1 MSGNIADDA
10 LMDRVFREH
19 HIEVVLHFAAAS
31 QVGESMKEPLLY
43 YENNLCATVALLRS
57 MRRHEVGRIVFSS
70 SAAVYGEPD
79 TVPIPEESPKA
90 PTNTYGETKL
100 AMERLMHWC
109 HVAYGLEYVSLR
121 YFNAAGAS
129 PSGIIGEDHTPETH
143 LIPLVLQAAQGR
155 REKVS
160 IFGDDYPTPDGTCI
174 RDYIHTSDLASAHLL
189 AARRLLAGEGSGIF
203 NLGSEH
209 GLSVRQIIDAARK
222 VTGRGLSGGG
232 RPQAGRRPGG
242 AHRLQ
247 PQGQRGTRLGARSQ
261 RRREHPRLR
270 LGLAQQPSGRLRRP
284 LSSAIRRQIPAR
296 SSASMAEDRFLPAF
310 VTQKPVRHIVWTVRE
325 RFFPAKMF
333 IKVR

>member
-1 MSGNIADDA
+1 MSILVCGGAGYVGSHCLEALKAAGYDCVVVDDLSRGHRAAVGESPLYVGNIADDA

-31 QVGESMKEPLLY
+31 QVGESMKAPLLSSA
-43 YENNLCATVALLRS
+43 NNLCATVALLRS

-222 VTGRGLSGGG
+222 VTGRDFPVEVAP
-232 RPQAGRRPGG
+232 RRAGDPAVLIASNRKAREELGWMP
-242 AHRLQ
+242 AHSDAESIL
-247 PQGQRGTRLGARSQ
+247 ASAWAWHSS
-261 RRREHPRLR
+261 HPD
-270 LGLAQQPSGRLRRP
+270 GFG
-284 LSSAIRRQIPAR
+284 
-296 SSASMAEDRFLPAF
+296 DR
-310 VTQKPVRHIVWTVRE
+310 
-325 RFFPAKMF
+325 
-333 IKVR
+333 

>member
-1 MSGNIADDA
+1 MSILVCGGAGYVGSHCLEALKAAGYDCVVVDDLSRGHRAAVGESPLYVGNIADDA

-222 VTGRGLSGGG
+222 VTGRDFPVEVAPRRAGDPAVLIASNRKAREERGWVPAHSG
-232 RPQAGRRPGG
+232 AESIL
-242 AHRLQ
+242 ASAWAWH
-247 PQGQRGTRLGARSQ
+247 SS
-261 RRREHPRLR
+261 HPD
-270 LGLAQQPSGRLRRP
+270 GFG
-284 LSSAIRRQIPAR
+284 
-296 SSASMAEDRFLPAF
+296 DR
-310 VTQKPVRHIVWTVRE
+310 
-325 RFFPAKMF
+325 
-333 IKVR
+333 

>member
-1 MSGNIADDA
+1 MSILVCGGAGYVGSHCLEALKAAGYDCVVVDDLSRGHRAAVGESPLYVGNIADDA

-79 TVPIPEESPKA
+79 AVPIPEESPKA

-160 IFGDDYPTPDGTCI
+160 IFGADYPTPDGTCI

-222 VTGRGLSGGG
+222 VTGRDFPVEVAPRRAGDPAVLIASNRKAREELGWVPAHSAAERILASAWAWHSSHPDGSG
-232 RPQAGRRPGG
+232 
-242 AHRLQ
+242 
-247 PQGQRGTRLGARSQ
+247 
-261 RRREHPRLR
+261 
-270 LGLAQQPSGRLRRP
+270 
-284 LSSAIRRQIPAR
+284 
-296 SSASMAEDRFLPAF
+296 DR
-310 VTQKPVRHIVWTVRE
+310 
-325 RFFPAKMF
+325 
-333 IKVR
+333 

>member
-1 MSGNIADDA
+1 MSILVCGGAGYVGSHCLEALKAAGYDCVVVDDLSRGHRAAVGESPLYVGNIADDA

-209 GLSVRQIIDAARK
+209 GLSVRQIIDAARE
-222 VTGRGLSGGG
+222 VTGRDFPVEVAP
-232 RPQAGRRPGG
+232 RRAGDPAVLIASNRKAREELGWVP
-242 AHRLQ
+242 AHSDAESIL
-247 PQGQRGTRLGARSQ
+247 ASAWAWHSS
-261 RRREHPRLR
+261 HPD
-270 LGLAQQPSGRLRRP
+270 GFG
-284 LSSAIRRQIPAR
+284 
-296 SSASMAEDRFLPAF
+296 DR
-310 VTQKPVRHIVWTVRE
+310 
-325 RFFPAKMF
+325 
-333 IKVR
+333 

>member
-1 MSGNIADDA
+1 MSILVCGGAGYVGSHCLEALKAAGYDCVVVDDLSRGHRAAVGESPLYVGNIADDA

-222 VTGRGLSGGG
+222 VTGRDFPVEVA
-232 RPQAGRRPGG
+232 PQAGPGDPAVLIASNRKAREELG
-242 AHRLQ
+242 WVPAHSDAESIL
-247 PQGQRGTRLGARSQ
+247 ASAWAWHSS
-261 RRREHPRLR
+261 HPD
-270 LGLAQQPSGRLRRP
+270 GFG
-284 LSSAIRRQIPAR
+284 
-296 SSASMAEDRFLPAF
+296 DR
-310 VTQKPVRHIVWTVRE
+310 
-325 RFFPAKMF
+325 
-333 IKVR
+333 

>member
-1 MSGNIADDA
+1 MSILVCGGAGYVGSHCLEALKAAGYDCVVVDDLSRGHRAAVGESPLYVGNIADDA

-209 GLSVRQIIDAARK
+209 GLSVRQIIAAARQ
-222 VTGRGLSGGG
+222 VTGRDFPVEVAP
-232 RPQAGRRPGG
+232 RRAGDPAVLIASNRKAREELGWVP
-242 AHRLQ
+242 AHSDAESIL
-247 PQGQRGTRLGARSQ
+247 ASAWAWHSS
-261 RRREHPRLR
+261 HPD
-270 LGLAQQPSGRLRRP
+270 GFG
-284 LSSAIRRQIPAR
+284 
-296 SSASMAEDRFLPAF
+296 DR
-310 VTQKPVRHIVWTVRE
+310 
-325 RFFPAKMF
+325 
-333 IKVR
+333 

>member
-1 MSGNIADDA
+1 MSILVCGGAGYVGSHCLEALKAAGYDCVVVDDLSRGHRAAVGESPLYVGNIANDA
-10 LMDRVFREH
+10 LMDRVFQEH

-160 IFGDDYPTPDGTCI
+160 IFGDDYPTPDRTCI
-174 RDYIHTSDLASAHLL
+174 RAYIHTSDLASAHLL

-222 VTGRGLSGGG
+222 VTGRDFPVEVAP
-232 RPQAGRRPGG
+232 RRAGDPAVLIASNRKAREELGWMP
-242 AHRLQ
+242 AHSDAETIL
-247 PQGQRGTRLGARSQ
+247 ASAWAWHSS
-261 RRREHPRLR
+261 HPD
-270 LGLAQQPSGRLRRP
+270 GFG
-284 LSSAIRRQIPAR
+284 
-296 SSASMAEDRFLPAF
+296 DR
-310 VTQKPVRHIVWTVRE
+310 
-325 RFFPAKMF
+325 
-333 IKVR
+333 

>member
-1 MSGNIADDA
+1 
-10 LMDRVFREH
+10 MDRVFREH

-203 NLGSEH
+203 NL
-209 GLSVRQIIDAARK
+209 IDIRI
-222 VTGRGLSGGG
+222 VSRC
-232 RPQAGRRPGG
+232 
-242 AHRLQ
+242 
-247 PQGQRGTRLGARSQ
+247 ARSST
-261 RRREHPRLR
+261 L
-270 LGLAQQPSGRLRRP
+270 
-284 LSSAIRRQIPAR
+284 PAR
-296 SSASMAEDRFLPAF
+296 SPAGTFRWRSPPGGPATRRCSSPPTARPERNSAGCPLTATPRASSPPPGPGTAAIRTASATAEFRHKKTDSGTVLRLNGGGPFFACVCHTKTRPPHSMDCAERSFP
-310 VTQKPVRHIVWTVRE
+310 QKCLS
-325 RFFPAKMF
+325 K
-333 IKVR
+333 

>member
-1 MSGNIADDA
+1 MSILVCGGAGYVGSHCLEALKAAGYDCVVVDDLSRGHRAAVGESPLYVGNIADDA

-143 LIPLVLQAAQGR
+143 LIPQ
-155 REKVS
+155 
-160 IFGDDYPTPDGTCI
+160 
-174 RDYIHTSDLASAHLL
+174 
-189 AARRLLAGEGSGIF
+189 
-203 NLGSEH
+203 
-209 GLSVRQIIDAARK
+209 
-222 VTGRGLSGGG
+222 
-232 RPQAGRRPGG
+232 
-242 AHRLQ
+242 
-247 PQGQRGTRLGARSQ
+247 
-261 RRREHPRLR
+261 
-270 LGLAQQPSGRLRRP
+270 
-284 LSSAIRRQIPAR
+284 
-296 SSASMAEDRFLPAF
+296 
-310 VTQKPVRHIVWTVRE
+310 
-325 RFFPAKMF
+325 
-333 IKVR
+333 

>member
-1 MSGNIADDA
+1 MSILVCGGAGYVGSHCLEALKAAGYDCVVVDDLSRGHRAAVGESPLYVGNIADDA

-160 IFGDDYPTPDGTCI
+160 IFGDDYPTLDGTCI

-222 VTGRGLSGGG
+222 VTGRDFPVEVAP
-232 RPQAGRRPGG
+232 RRAGDPAVLIASNRKAREELGWVP
-242 AHRLQ
+242 AHSDAESIL
-247 PQGQRGTRLGARSQ
+247 ASAWAWHSS
-261 RRREHPRLR
+261 HPD
-270 LGLAQQPSGRLRRP
+270 GFG
-284 LSSAIRRQIPAR
+284 
-296 SSASMAEDRFLPAF
+296 DR
-310 VTQKPVRHIVWTVRE
+310 
-325 RFFPAKMF
+325 
-333 IKVR
+333 

>member
-1 MSGNIADDA
+1 MSILVCGGAGYVGSHCLEALKAAGYDCVVVDDLSRGHRAAVGESPLYVGNIADDA

-209 GLSVRQIIDAARK
+209 GLSVRQIIDSARK
-222 VTGRGLSGGG
+222 VTGRDFPVEVAP
-232 RPQAGRRPGG
+232 RRAGDPAVLIASNRKAREELGWVP
-242 AHRLQ
+242 AHSDAESIL
-247 PQGQRGTRLGARSQ
+247 ASAWAWHSS
-261 RRREHPRLR
+261 HPD
-270 LGLAQQPSGRLRRP
+270 GFG
-284 LSSAIRRQIPAR
+284 
-296 SSASMAEDRFLPAF
+296 DR
-310 VTQKPVRHIVWTVRE
+310 
-325 RFFPAKMF
+325 
-333 IKVR
+333 

>member
-1 MSGNIADDA
+1 
-10 LMDRVFREH
+10 
-19 HIEVVLHFAAAS
+19 
-31 QVGESMKEPLLY
+31 
-43 YENNLCATVALLRS
+43 

-222 VTGRGLSGGG
+222 VTGRDFPVEVAP
-232 RPQAGRRPGG
+232 RRAGDPAVLIASNRKAREELGWMP
-242 AHRLQ
+242 AHSDAESIL
-247 PQGQRGTRLGARSQ
+247 ASAWAWHSS
-261 RRREHPRLR
+261 HPD
-270 LGLAQQPSGRLRRP
+270 GFG
-284 LSSAIRRQIPAR
+284 
-296 SSASMAEDRFLPAF
+296 DR
-310 VTQKPVRHIVWTVRE
+310 
-325 RFFPAKMF
+325 
-333 IKVR
+333 

>member
-1 MSGNIADDA
+1 MSILVCGGAGYVGSHCLEALKAAGYDCVVVDDLSRGHRAAVGESPLYVGNIADDA

-57 MRRHEVGRIVFSS
+57 MRRHEVGCIVFSS

-222 VTGRGLSGGG
+222 VTGRDFPVEVAP
-232 RPQAGRRPGG
+232 RRAGDPAVLIASNRKAREELGWVP
-242 AHRLQ
+242 AHSDAESIL
-247 PQGQRGTRLGARSQ
+247 ASAWAWHSS
-261 RRREHPRLR
+261 HPD
-270 LGLAQQPSGRLRRP
+270 GFG
-284 LSSAIRRQIPAR
+284 
-296 SSASMAEDRFLPAF
+296 DR
-310 VTQKPVRHIVWTVRE
+310 
-325 RFFPAKMF
+325 
-333 IKVR
+333 

>member
-1 MSGNIADDA
+1 MSILVCGGAGYVGSHCLEALKAAGYDCVVVDDLSRGHRAAVGESPLYVGNIADDA

-222 VTGRGLSGGG
+222 VTGRDFPVEVAP
-232 RPQAGRRPGG
+232 RRAGDPAVLIASNRKAREELGWMP
-242 AHRLQ
+242 AHSDAESL
-247 PQGQRGTRLGARSQ
+247 LASAWAWHSS
-261 RRREHPRLR
+261 HPD
-270 LGLAQQPSGRLRRP
+270 GFG
-284 LSSAIRRQIPAR
+284 
-296 SSASMAEDRFLPAF
+296 DR
-310 VTQKPVRHIVWTVRE
+310 
-325 RFFPAKMF
+325 
-333 IKVR
+333 

>member
-1 MSGNIADDA
+1 MSILVCGGAGYVGSHCLEALKAAGYDCVVVDDLSRGHRAAVGESPLYVGNIANDA
-10 LMDRVFREH
+10 LMDRVFQEH

-143 LIPLVLQAAQGR
+143 LIPLVLQAAQGS

-222 VTGRGLSGGG
+222 VTGRDFPVEVAP
-232 RPQAGRRPGG
+232 RRAGDPAVLIASNRKAREELGWVP
-242 AHRLQ
+242 AHSDAESIL
-247 PQGQRGTRLGARSQ
+247 ASAWAWHSS
-261 RRREHPRLR
+261 HPD
-270 LGLAQQPSGRLRRP
+270 GFG
-284 LSSAIRRQIPAR
+284 
-296 SSASMAEDRFLPAF
+296 DR
-310 VTQKPVRHIVWTVRE
+310 
-325 RFFPAKMF
+325 
-333 IKVR
+333 

>member
-1 MSGNIADDA
+1 MSILVCGGAGYVGSHCLEALKVAGYDCVVVDDLSRGHRAAVGESPLYVGNIADDA

-31 QVGESMKEPLLY
+31 QVGESMKDPLLY

-222 VTGRGLSGGG
+222 VTGRDFPVEVAP
-232 RPQAGRRPGG
+232 RRAGDPAVLIASNRKAREELGWVP
-242 AHRLQ
+242 AHSDAESIL
-247 PQGQRGTRLGARSQ
+247 ASAWAWHSS
-261 RRREHPRLR
+261 HPD
-270 LGLAQQPSGRLRRP
+270 GFG
-284 LSSAIRRQIPAR
+284 
-296 SSASMAEDRFLPAF
+296 DR
-310 VTQKPVRHIVWTVRE
+310 
-325 RFFPAKMF
+325 
-333 IKVR
+333 

>member
-1 MSGNIADDA
+1 MSIMLCGGAGYVGSHCLEALKAAGYDCVVVDDLSRGHRAAVGESPLYVGNIADDA

-222 VTGRGLSGGG
+222 VTGRDFPVEVAPRRAGDPAVLIASNRKAREELGWVPAHSG
-232 RPQAGRRPGG
+232 AESIL
-242 AHRLQ
+242 ASAWAWH
-247 PQGQRGTRLGARSQ
+247 SS
-261 RRREHPRLR
+261 HPD
-270 LGLAQQPSGRLRRP
+270 GFG
-284 LSSAIRRQIPAR
+284 
-296 SSASMAEDRFLPAF
+296 DR
-310 VTQKPVRHIVWTVRE
+310 
-325 RFFPAKMF
+325 
-333 IKVR
+333 

>member
-1 MSGNIADDA
+1 MSILVCGGAGYVGSHCLEALKAAGYDCVVVDDLSRGHRAAVGESPLYVGNIADDA

-222 VTGRGLSGGG
+222 VTGRDFPVEVAP
-232 RPQAGRRPGG
+232 RRAGVPAVLIASNRKAREELGWVP
-242 AHRLQ
+242 AHSDAESIL
-247 PQGQRGTRLGARSQ
+247 ASAWAWHSS
-261 RRREHPRLR
+261 HPD
-270 LGLAQQPSGRLRRP
+270 GFG
-284 LSSAIRRQIPAR
+284 
-296 SSASMAEDRFLPAF
+296 DR
-310 VTQKPVRHIVWTVRE
+310 
-325 RFFPAKMF
+325 
-333 IKVR
+333 

>member
-1 MSGNIADDA
+1 MSILVCGGAGYVGSHCLEALKAAGYDCVVVDDLSRGHRAAVGESPLYVGNIADDA

-143 LIPLVLQAAQGR
+143 LIPLVLQAAQGS

-222 VTGRGLSGGG
+222 VTGRDFPVEVAP
-232 RPQAGRRPGG
+232 RRAGDPAVLIASNRKAREEFGWVP
-242 AHRLQ
+242 AHSDAESIL
-247 PQGQRGTRLGARSQ
+247 ASAWAWHSS
-261 RRREHPRLR
+261 HPD
-270 LGLAQQPSGRLRRP
+270 GFG
-284 LSSAIRRQIPAR
+284 
-296 SSASMAEDRFLPAF
+296 DR
-310 VTQKPVRHIVWTVRE
+310 
-325 RFFPAKMF
+325 
-333 IKVR
+333 

>member
-1 MSGNIADDA
+1 MSILVCGGAGYVGSHCLEALKAAGYDCVVVDDLSRGHRAAVGESPLYVGNIANDA
-10 LMDRVFREH
+10 LMDRVFQEH

-222 VTGRGLSGGG
+222 VTGRDFPVEVAP
-232 RPQAGRRPGG
+232 RRAGDPAVLIASNRKAREELGWMP
-242 AHRLQ
+242 AHSDAESIL
-247 PQGQRGTRLGARSQ
+247 ASDWAWHSS
-261 RRREHPRLR
+261 HPD
-270 LGLAQQPSGRLRRP
+270 GFG
-284 LSSAIRRQIPAR
+284 
-296 SSASMAEDRFLPAF
+296 DR
-310 VTQKPVRHIVWTVRE
+310 
-325 RFFPAKMF
+325 
-333 IKVR
+333 

>member
-1 MSGNIADDA
+1 MSILVCGGAGYVGSHCLEALKAAGYDCVVVDDLSRGHRAAVGESPLYVGNIADDA

-79 TVPIPEESPKA
+79 AVPIPEESPKA

-155 REKVS
+155 REEVS

-222 VTGRGLSGGG
+222 VTGRDFPVEVAP
-232 RPQAGRRPGG
+232 RRAGDPAVLIASNRKAREELGWVP
-242 AHRLQ
+242 AHSDAESIL
-247 PQGQRGTRLGARSQ
+247 ASAWAWHSS
-261 RRREHPRLR
+261 HPD
-270 LGLAQQPSGRLRRP
+270 GFG
-284 LSSAIRRQIPAR
+284 
-296 SSASMAEDRFLPAF
+296 DR
-310 VTQKPVRHIVWTVRE
+310 
-325 RFFPAKMF
+325 
-333 IKVR
+333 

>member
-1 MSGNIADDA
+1 MSILVCGGAGYVGSHCLEALKAAGYDCVVVDDLSRGHRAAVGESPLYVGNIADDA

-189 AARRLLAGEGSGIF
+189 AARRLLAGEGGGIF

-222 VTGRGLSGGG
+222 VTGRDFPVEVAP
-232 RPQAGRRPGG
+232 RRAGDPAVLIASNRKAREELGWVP
-242 AHRLQ
+242 AHSDAESIL
-247 PQGQRGTRLGARSQ
+247 ASAWAWHSS
-261 RRREHPRLR
+261 HPD
-270 LGLAQQPSGRLRRP
+270 GFG
-284 LSSAIRRQIPAR
+284 
-296 SSASMAEDRFLPAF
+296 DR
-310 VTQKPVRHIVWTVRE
+310 
-325 RFFPAKMF
+325 
-333 IKVR
+333 

>member
-1 MSGNIADDA
+1 MSILVCGGAGYVGSHCLEALKAAGYDCVVVDDLSRGHRAAVGESPLYVGNIANDA
-10 LMDRVFREH
+10 LMDRVFQEH

-222 VTGRGLSGGG
+222 VTGRDFPVEVAP
-232 RPQAGRRPGG
+232 RRAGDPAVLIASNRKAREELGWMP
-242 AHRLQ
+242 AHSDAESIL
-247 PQGQRGTRLGARSQ
+247 ASAWAWHSS
-261 RRREHPRLR
+261 HPDCF
-270 LGLAQQPSGRLRRP
+270 G
-284 LSSAIRRQIPAR
+284 
-296 SSASMAEDRFLPAF
+296 DR
-310 VTQKPVRHIVWTVRE
+310 
-325 RFFPAKMF
+325 
-333 IKVR
+333 

>member
-1 MSGNIADDA
+1 MSILVCGGAGYVGSHCLEALKAAGYDCVVVDDLSRGHRAAVGESPLYVGNIANDA
-10 LMDRVFREH
+10 LMDRVFQEH

-222 VTGRGLSGGG
+222 VTGRDFPVEVAP
-232 RPQAGRRPGG
+232 RRAGDPAVLIASNRKAREELGWMP
-242 AHRLQ
+242 AHSDAETIL
-247 PQGQRGTRLGARSQ
+247 ASAWAWHSS
-261 RRREHPRLR
+261 HPD
-270 LGLAQQPSGRLRRP
+270 GFG
-284 LSSAIRRQIPAR
+284 
-296 SSASMAEDRFLPAF
+296 DR
-310 VTQKPVRHIVWTVRE
+310 
-325 RFFPAKMF
+325 
-333 IKVR
+333 

>member
-1 MSGNIADDA
+1 MSILVCGGAGYVGSHCLEALKAAGYDCVVVDDLSRGHRAAVGESPLYVGNIADDA

-222 VTGRGLSGGG
+222 VTGRDFPVEVAP
-232 RPQAGRRPGG
+232 RRAGDPAVLIASNRKAREELGWVP
-242 AHRLQ
+242 AHSDAESILAS
-247 PQGQRGTRLGARSQ
+247 ARAWHSS
-261 RRREHPRLR
+261 HPD
-270 LGLAQQPSGRLRRP
+270 GFG
-284 LSSAIRRQIPAR
+284 
-296 SSASMAEDRFLPAF
+296 DR
-310 VTQKPVRHIVWTVRE
+310 
-325 RFFPAKMF
+325 
-333 IKVR
+333 

>member
-1 MSGNIADDA
+1 MSILVCGGAGYVGSHCLEALKAAGYDCVVVDDLSRGHRAAVGESPLYVGNIADDA
-10 LMDRVFREH
+10 LMDQVFREH

-222 VTGRGLSGGG
+222 VTGRDFPVEVAP
-232 RPQAGRRPGG
+232 RRAGDPAVLIASNRKAREELGWVP
-242 AHRLQ
+242 AHSDAESIL
-247 PQGQRGTRLGARSQ
+247 ASAWAWHSS
-261 RRREHPRLR
+261 HPD
-270 LGLAQQPSGRLRRP
+270 GFG
-284 LSSAIRRQIPAR
+284 
-296 SSASMAEDRFLPAF
+296 DR
-310 VTQKPVRHIVWTVRE
+310 
-325 RFFPAKMF
+325 
-333 IKVR
+333 

>member
-1 MSGNIADDA
+1 MSILVCGGAGYVGSHCLEALKAAGYDCVVVDDLSRGHRAAVGESPLYVGNIADDA

-222 VTGRGLSGGG
+222 VTGRDFPVEVVP
-232 RPQAGRRPGG
+232 RRAGDPAVLIASNRKAREELGWVP
-242 AHRLQ
+242 AHSDAESIL
-247 PQGQRGTRLGARSQ
+247 ASAWAWHSS
-261 RRREHPRLR
+261 HPD
-270 LGLAQQPSGRLRRP
+270 GFG
-284 LSSAIRRQIPAR
+284 
-296 SSASMAEDRFLPAF
+296 DR
-310 VTQKPVRHIVWTVRE
+310 
-325 RFFPAKMF
+325 
-333 IKVR
+333 

>member
-1 MSGNIADDA
+1 MSILVCGGAGYVGSHCLEALKAAGYDCVVVDDLSRGHRAAVGESPLYVGNIANDA
-10 LMDRVFREH
+10 LMDRVFQEH

-222 VTGRGLSGGG
+222 VTGRDFPVEVAP
-232 RPQAGRRPGG
+232 RRAGDPAVLIASNRKAREELGWVP
-242 AHRLQ
+242 AHSDAESIL
-247 PQGQRGTRLGARSQ
+247 ASAWAWHSS
-261 RRREHPRLR
+261 HPD
-270 LGLAQQPSGRLRRP
+270 GFG
-284 LSSAIRRQIPAR
+284 
-296 SSASMAEDRFLPAF
+296 DR
-310 VTQKPVRHIVWTVRE
+310 
-325 RFFPAKMF
+325 
-333 IKVR
+333 

>member
-1 MSGNIADDA
+1 MSILVCGGAGYVGSHCLEALKAAGYDCVVVDDLSRGHRAAVGESPLYVGNIADDA

-222 VTGRGLSGGG
+222 VTSRDFPVEVAP
-232 RPQAGRRPGG
+232 RRAGDPAVLIASNRKAREELGWVP
-242 AHRLQ
+242 AHSDAESIL
-247 PQGQRGTRLGARSQ
+247 ASAWAWHSS
-261 RRREHPRLR
+261 HPD
-270 LGLAQQPSGRLRRP
+270 GFG
-284 LSSAIRRQIPAR
+284 
-296 SSASMAEDRFLPAF
+296 DR
-310 VTQKPVRHIVWTVRE
+310 
-325 RFFPAKMF
+325 
-333 IKVR
+333 

>member
-1 MSGNIADDA
+1 MSILVCGGAGYVGSHCLEALKAAGYDCVVVDDLSRGHRTSVGESPLYVGNIADDA

-222 VTGRGLSGGG
+222 VTGRDFPVEVAP
-232 RPQAGRRPGG
+232 RRAGDPAVLIASNRKAREELGWVP
-242 AHRLQ
+242 AHSDAESIL
-247 PQGQRGTRLGARSQ
+247 ASAWAWHSS
-261 RRREHPRLR
+261 HPD
-270 LGLAQQPSGRLRRP
+270 GFG
-284 LSSAIRRQIPAR
+284 
-296 SSASMAEDRFLPAF
+296 DR
-310 VTQKPVRHIVWTVRE
+310 
-325 RFFPAKMF
+325 
-333 IKVR
+333 

>member
-1 MSGNIADDA
+1 MSILVCGGAGYVGSHCLEALKAAGYDCVVVDDLSRGHRAAVGESPLYVGNIADDA

-79 TVPIPEESPKA
+79 AVPIPEESPKA

-209 GLSVRQIIDAARK
+209 GLSVRQIIDTARK
-222 VTGRGLSGGG
+222 VTGRDFPVEVAP
-232 RPQAGRRPGG
+232 RRAGDPAVLIASNRKAREELGWVP
-242 AHRLQ
+242 AHSDAESIL
-247 PQGQRGTRLGARSQ
+247 ASAWAWHSS
-261 RRREHPRLR
+261 HPD
-270 LGLAQQPSGRLRRP
+270 GFG
-284 LSSAIRRQIPAR
+284 
-296 SSASMAEDRFLPAF
+296 DR
-310 VTQKPVRHIVWTVRE
+310 
-325 RFFPAKMF
+325 
-333 IKVR
+333 

>member
-1 MSGNIADDA
+1 MSILVCGGAGYVGSHCLEALKAAGYDCVVVDDLSRGHRAAVGESPLYVGNIADDA
-10 LMDRVFREH
+10 LMDRVFQEH

-143 LIPLVLQAAQGR
+143 LIPLVLQAAQGS

-222 VTGRGLSGGG
+222 VTGRDFPVEVAP
-232 RPQAGRRPGG
+232 RRAGDPAVLIASNRKAREELGWVP
-242 AHRLQ
+242 AHSDAESIL
-247 PQGQRGTRLGARSQ
+247 ASAWAWHSS
-261 RRREHPRLR
+261 HPD
-270 LGLAQQPSGRLRRP
+270 GFG
-284 LSSAIRRQIPAR
+284 
-296 SSASMAEDRFLPAF
+296 DR
-310 VTQKPVRHIVWTVRE
+310 
-325 RFFPAKMF
+325 
-333 IKVR
+333 

>member
-1 MSGNIADDA
+1 MSILVCGGAGYVGSHCLEALKAAGYDCVVVDDLSRGHRAAVGESPLYVGNIADDA

-79 TVPIPEESPKA
+79 AVPIPEESPKA

-160 IFGDDYPTPDGTCI
+160 IVGDDYPTPDGTCI

-222 VTGRGLSGGG
+222 VTGRDFPVEVAP
-232 RPQAGRRPGG
+232 RRAGDPAVLIASNRKAREELGWVP
-242 AHRLQ
+242 AHSDAESIL
-247 PQGQRGTRLGARSQ
+247 ASAWAWHSS
-261 RRREHPRLR
+261 HPD
-270 LGLAQQPSGRLRRP
+270 GFG
-284 LSSAIRRQIPAR
+284 
-296 SSASMAEDRFLPAF
+296 DR
-310 VTQKPVRHIVWTVRE
+310 
-325 RFFPAKMF
+325 
-333 IKVR
+333 

>member
-1 MSGNIADDA
+1 MSILVCGGAGYVGSHCLEALKAAGYDCVVVDDLSRGHRAAVGESPLYVGNIADDA

-31 QVGESMKEPLLY
+31 QVGESMKDPLLY

-79 TVPIPEESPKA
+79 AVPIPEESPKA

-222 VTGRGLSGGG
+222 VTGRDFPVEVAP
-232 RPQAGRRPGG
+232 RRAGDPAVLIASNRKAREELGWVP
-242 AHRLQ
+242 AHSDAESIL
-247 PQGQRGTRLGARSQ
+247 ASAWAWHSS
-261 RRREHPRLR
+261 HPD
-270 LGLAQQPSGRLRRP
+270 GFG
-284 LSSAIRRQIPAR
+284 
-296 SSASMAEDRFLPAF
+296 DR
-310 VTQKPVRHIVWTVRE
+310 
-325 RFFPAKMF
+325 
-333 IKVR
+333 

>member
-1 MSGNIADDA
+1 MSILVCGGAGYVGSHCLEALKAAGYDCVVVDDLSRGHRAAVGESPLYVGNIADDA

-222 VTGRGLSGGG
+222 GTGRDFPVEVAP
-232 RPQAGRRPGG
+232 RRAGDPAVLIASNRKAREELGWVP
-242 AHRLQ
+242 AHSDAESIL
-247 PQGQRGTRLGARSQ
+247 ASAWAWHSS
-261 RRREHPRLR
+261 HPD
-270 LGLAQQPSGRLRRP
+270 GFG
-284 LSSAIRRQIPAR
+284 
-296 SSASMAEDRFLPAF
+296 DR
-310 VTQKPVRHIVWTVRE
+310 
-325 RFFPAKMF
+325 
-333 IKVR
+333 

>member
-1 MSGNIADDA
+1 MSILVCGGAGYVGSHCLEALKAAGYDCVVVDDLSRGHRAAVGESPLYVGNIADDA

-222 VTGRGLSGGG
+222 VTGRDFPVEIAP
-232 RPQAGRRPGG
+232 RRAGDPAVLIASNRKAREELGWVP
-242 AHRLQ
+242 AHSDAESIL
-247 PQGQRGTRLGARSQ
+247 ASAWAWHSS
-261 RRREHPRLR
+261 HPD
-270 LGLAQQPSGRLRRP
+270 GFG
-284 LSSAIRRQIPAR
+284 
-296 SSASMAEDRFLPAF
+296 DR
-310 VTQKPVRHIVWTVRE
+310 
-325 RFFPAKMF
+325 
-333 IKVR
+333 